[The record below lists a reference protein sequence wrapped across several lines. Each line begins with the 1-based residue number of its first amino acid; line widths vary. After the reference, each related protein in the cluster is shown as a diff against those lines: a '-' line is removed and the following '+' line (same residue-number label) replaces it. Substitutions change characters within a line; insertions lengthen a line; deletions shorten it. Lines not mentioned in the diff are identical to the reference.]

1 QRARAARRPASGR
14 SQAALAR
21 RDRRAQ
27 RRLQAILAGN
37 LARLGVLGHA
47 RRLRAPAVKKR
58 IPPVASERSLIVGRI
73 TRPDATP
80 RNPNAMI
87 RKGADTALNKT
98 RYDIRRLNRLL
109 NVRAH
114 SP

>member
-1 QRARAARRPASGR
+1 M
-14 SQAALAR
+14 
-21 RDRRAQ
+21 
-27 RRLQAILAGN
+27 
-37 LARLGVLGHA
+37 GVLGHP
-47 RRLRAPAVKKR
+47 RRLRAPALEKR
-58 IPPVASERSLIVGRI
+58 LTLQTVDQAFCLLSAETREFPVASERSLILGRI

-109 NVRAH
+109 NVRHHCERA
-114 SP
+114 PR